1 MSHTPDYLAM
11 TIADKLLRKHEG
23 TRQFVYQCTAGKS
36 TVGVGR
42 NLQDRGV
49 LPDEIE
55 LMLSNDIKACV
66 DDLKGFEWWDDL
78 TPNRKASLIDLRFC
92 LGAAG
97 FRKFKKMLA
106 ALDAS
111 DYKEAAAQI
120 VDSDFAVQTGGHR
133 AADLASLMRVG

>member
-11 TIADKLLRKHEG
+11 TVADKLLRKQEG
-23 TRQFVYQCTAGKS
+23 IKQFIYQCTAGYN

-42 NLQDRGV
+42 NLDTRGV

-66 DDLKGFEWWDDL
+66 DDLKGFGWWDDL
-78 TPNRKASLIDLRFC
+78 TPNRKAVLIDLRFC
-92 LGAAG
+92 VGAAG
-97 FRKFKKMLA
+97 FRAFKKMLMALESKDHRGA
-106 ALDAS
+106 AD
-111 DYKEAAAQI
+111 QI
-120 VDSDFAVQTGGHR
+120 MDSKFALQTGHR

>member
-11 TIADKLLRKHEG
+11 TVADKLLRKHEG
-23 TRQFVYQCTAGKS
+23 IKQFVYQCTAGYN

-42 NLQDRGV
+42 NLDTRGV

-66 DDLKGFEWWDDL
+66 DDLKGFGWWDDL
-78 TPNRKASLIDLRFC
+78 TPNRKAVLIDLRFC
-92 LGAAG
+92 VGAAG
-97 FRKFKKMLA
+97 FRAFKKMLA
-106 ALDAS
+106 ALESKDHRG
-111 DYKEAAAQI
+111 AADQI
-120 VDSDFAVQTGGHR
+120 MDSKFALQTGHR

>member
-23 TRQFVYQCTAGKS
+23 TRQFVYQCTGGYWSIA
-36 TVGVGR
+36 VGR
-42 NLQDRGV
+42 NLQTRGV

-66 DDLKGFEWWDDL
+66 DDLKGFEWWDDM
-78 TPNRKASLIDLRFC
+78 TPNRKAALIDLRFC

-106 ALDAS
+106 ALDAG
-111 DYKEAAAQI
+111 DYRAAAEQI
-120 VDSDFAVQTGGHR
+120 MDSKFALQTGHR
-133 AADLASLMRVG
+133 AADLAGLMRVG